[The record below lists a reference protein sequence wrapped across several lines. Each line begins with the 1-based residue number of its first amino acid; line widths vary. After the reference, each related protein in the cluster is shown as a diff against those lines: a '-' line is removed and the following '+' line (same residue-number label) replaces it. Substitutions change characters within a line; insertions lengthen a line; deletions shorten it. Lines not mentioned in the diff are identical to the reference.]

1 MTRKTIL
8 ALLNETETALPDNTA
23 GLITAQAV
31 RELLADIIDTFSPG
45 YGIVST
51 DSLTISA
58 LGISPRVIPYIVTLA
73 QTDEYTIVL
82 ASGTVTRLAQ
92 GLPTT
97 VNRISF
103 YADVAA
109 PQGDEMV
116 FSLFRNG
123 VDIPGGITVS
133 GQGLG
138 NRVQAAFSIGTTT
151 PDGADYTYD
160 IRVSKITGGSDDV
173 ELNNVRFI
181 LESVPT
187 LGI

>member
-1 MTRKTIL
+1 MTRKTVL
-8 ALLNETETALPDNTA
+8 ALLAQADATLPDNTA
-23 GLITAQAV
+23 QAISAEDV
-31 RELLADIIDTFSPG
+31 RLMVKDVIDTFAPG
-45 YGIVST
+45 YGIIST
-51 DSLTISA
+51 DSITLAA
-58 LGISPRVIPYIVTLA
+58 LGVTPRAIPFTDILA
-73 QTDEYTIVL
+73 QTPEYTVVL
-82 ASGTVTRLAQ
+82 AQGSVTRLAQ

-103 YADVAA
+103 YCDVSA
-109 PQGDEMV
+109 PAGDELV

-133 GQGLG
+133 GQGIG
-138 NRVQAAFSIGTTT
+138 NRVQAAFSIGTTS

-160 IRVSKITGGSDDV
+160 IRASKLTGGADDV
-173 ELNNVRFI
+173 ELNSVRFI